1 MSDPAVVS
9 FVPPILVLLKLFV
22 MNQLIMP
29 WNIVLGL
36 VEPSLGAE
44 VGGTDRHSR
53 FSESTGTL
61 GTLPQNSDFGN
72 GIRNKLNSQ
81 KQYALMGCLYN

>member
-36 VEPSLGAE
+36 VEPCLRAE
-44 VGGTDRHSR
+44 VCGTDGHSR
-53 FSESTGTL
+53 FSESTGML

-72 GIRNKLNSQ
+72 GIRNNLNSQ